1 MTYPYFGEMPPEFEE
16 KYKTA
21 VASTEMEIADFN
33 HGVLGFIDGL
43 DKDELQIL
51 TKLLALA
58 VRGGIGYWVGY
69 IDSILAFKYD
79 RCAGCRVDHSPLEE
93 D

>member
-1 MTYPYFGEMPPEFEE
+1 MTFPYFGEVPPEMEE
-16 KYKTA
+16 EFKTA
-21 VASTEMEIADFN
+21 VESTQMEIADFN
-33 HGVLGFIDGL
+33 HGVLGFIDSL

-69 IDSILAFKYD
+69 IDSILGMKFNQ
-79 RCAGCRVDHSPLEE
+79 CAGCRVDHSPLEQE
-93 D
+93 